1 MISQLIKI
9 FKMSSKIN
17 FVKTLKYF
25 AILSLMALAQIAYSQ
40 KPQAKRNS
48 PVPLTPKQEETVKFY
63 LDKSTRL
70 ETEEKDLKE
79 ASRFLNDAALIY
91 WENFQYQKAVN
102 LYEKSAALNATLG
115 NLSGLS
121 MLQNNLGMIY
131 SDLSDY
137 TKSLD
142 YFQKTLEHRRKTNE
156 KLGMIS
162 ALVNCSV
169 VLNNLKRYDESIKYL
184 EEATALAKEI
194 NDVEQIRM
202 CYGLLSE
209 TYEKNGNSE
218 KSIYYFNFYRSL
230 NDLISNE
237 KVAEAQRS
245 TEEAQLKN
253 LQLEVAKRDKELEL
267 YRKQQEVEQEHEK
280 NSALYKN
287 LSKTE
292 VVVELLKKETELK
305 KLEAARQE
313 EKFKQ
318 ERMIKNIA
326 IGGIAFFVLLLGF
339 VIKSFFQKKK
349 DNKLLGEQNTA
360 IREQQSLILEKN
372 DALNVAYTDI
382 AVKNTQIT
390 DSINYASRIQSSM
403 LNKHEGLQKY
413 IPQSFIFFQPKQV
426 VSGDFYW
433 YAEIDKK
440 IIVAAVDCT
449 GHGVPGAFMSLIGSN
464 LMNSIVE
471 QQRVTSPAEIL
482 KRLHSGVNKALNQT
496 LTDNKDGMDAAICT
510 IDKEKKSLL
519 FSGAHNPLVLI
530 NNGEMNFFKGS
541 RQSVGGKE
549 EQKSFDEIEIPFQAG
564 ARFYLYSDGYE
575 DQFGGKDDRKFTSKK
590 FKELLFEIHTK
601 PMDEQGELI
610 KKTINAWKEGYKQID
625 DILVMGGLIES

>member
-1 MISQLIKI
+1 MKKNRRLIRGVCELK
-9 FKMSSKIN
+9 
-17 FVKTLKYF
+17 FVAMVAL
-25 AILSLMALAQIAYSQ
+25 LALAPLAFSQ
-40 KPQAKRNS
+40 KPQAKRNT
-48 PVPLTPKQEETVKFY
+48 PIALTVKQEETVKFY
-63 LDKSTRL
+63 LEKSKRL

-91 WENFQYQKAVN
+91 WESFQYQKAVD
-102 LYEKSAALNATLG
+102 LYEKSAELNTTLG
-115 NLSGLS
+115 NVSGLS
-121 MLQNNLGMIY
+121 MLHNNLGMIY
-131 SDLSDY
+131 SDLGNY
-137 TKSLD
+137 EKALD
-142 YFQKTLEHRRKTNE
+142 YFQKTLKHRRKTNE

-169 VLNNLKRYDESIKYL
+169 VMNNLRRYDESINHL
-184 EEATALAKEI
+184 DEATALAKEI

-209 TYEKNGNSE
+209 TYEKKGDSE

-230 NDLISNE
+230 NDMISNE
-237 KVAEAQRS
+237 KVAEAEKS
-245 TEEAQLKN
+245 KEEALLKN
-253 LQLEVAKRDKELEL
+253 LQLEVAKRDKEIEL
-267 YRKQQEVEQEHEK
+267 YRKQQEVEKEQEK

-292 VVVELLKKETELK
+292 VVVELLKKEGELK
-305 KLEAARQE
+305 KLEAQQQE
-313 EKFKQ
+313 EKFSQ
-318 ERMIKNIA
+318 ERLIKNVA

-339 VIKSFFQKKK
+339 VIKSYIQKQQ
-349 DNKLLGEQNTA
+349 DNKLLGEQNTE
-360 IREQQSLILEKN
+360 IREQQAVILEKN

-382 AVKNTQIT
+382 EVKNTQIT

-413 IPQSFIFFQPKQV
+413 LPKSFIFFQPKQV

-482 KRLHSGVNKALNQT
+482 KRLHAGVNKALNQT
-496 LTDNKDGMDAAICT
+496 QTDNKDGMDAAICV

-519 FSGAHNPLVLI
+519 FAGAHNPLVLI

-541 RQSVGGKE
+541 RQSIGGKE
-549 EQKSFDEIEIPFQAG
+549 EQKSFEEIEIPFQNG

-575 DQFGGKDDRKFTSKK
+575 DQFGGQDDRKFTSKR
-590 FKELLFEIHTK
+590 FKELLVEIHAK
-601 PMDEQGELI
+601 PMNEQGELI

-625 DILVMGGLIES
+625 DILVMGGLIEY

>member
-1 MISQLIKI
+1 
-9 FKMSSKIN
+9 MSSKIN

-91 WENFQYQKAVN
+91 WENFQYQKAVD

-237 KVAEAQRS
+237 KVAEAQKN
-245 TEEAQLKN
+245 TEKAQLKN

-305 KLEAARQE
+305 KFEAARQE

-339 VIKSFFQKKK
+339 VIKSYFQKKK

-510 IDKEKKSLL
+510 IDKEKKSL
-519 FSGAHNPLVLI
+519 VLI